1 MYRNTRR
8 DTSRYLEAEMGQRDM
23 PSILLGLVI
32 LVAVLSGPSV
42 THRLLVPALGLVV
55 GIRVWWPPASESDP
69 AAIPPGRARTG
80 QPRQASPR
88 PRSPQS

>member
-1 MYRNTRR
+1 M
-8 DTSRYLEAEMGQRDM
+8 MQRDV

-55 GIRVWWPPASESDP
+55 GIRVWWPPASGSGP
-69 AAIPPGRARTG
+69 VAVPPGPAPDQPAGAGSATPKISAVVTRLRHRAC
-80 QPRQASPR
+80 
-88 PRSPQS
+88 

>member
-1 MYRNTRR
+1 
-8 DTSRYLEAEMGQRDM
+8 MGQRDM

-80 QPRQASPR
+80 QPGQASPR